1 MNYHD
6 VTFHGLHKWFCSMYE
21 KLGWMAK
28 AIQHDNK
35 LKVDAYI
42 ESLAHLESSIKRKHE
57 KTRDADNRDDLMIL
71 LNQSLI
77 LQAYM
82 KKMTGVNITK
92 DNSREECSGSNS
104 HDATFQGL
112 HCWLKAKYEKLG
124 WMCLAQEHSNKL
136 KVESYLDSLKRLK
149 ASLDKKMN
157 DLEEKDRKNDIEILQ
172 NDVCTLQLV
181 ASKLLDGSNMS
192 RKSTMQRIV
201 KRTKRVALRR

>member
-6 VTFHGLHKWFCSMYE
+6 VTFHGLHKWVCSMYE

-28 AIQHDNK
+28 AMQHDNS
-35 LKVDAYI
+35 LKVKAYI

-57 KTRDADNRDDLMIL
+57 QTRNADNRDDLMIL
-71 LNQSLI
+71 LNQVLI

-82 KKMTGVNITK
+82 KKMIGIKITLADSK
-92 DNSREECSGSNS
+92 EECINGES

-112 HCWLKAKYEKLG
+112 HCWMKSKYEKLG
-124 WMCLAQEHSNKL
+124 WMCLAQEHGNQI
-136 KVESYLDSLKRLK
+136 KVASYMESLKRLK

-157 DLEEKDRKNDIEILQ
+157 ELDEKDRKTDIEILQ

-181 ASKLLDGSNMS
+181 ASKLLDGSMMS
-192 RKSTMQRIV
+192 RKSTMQRAM
-201 KRTKRVALRR
+201 KRTKRAHR